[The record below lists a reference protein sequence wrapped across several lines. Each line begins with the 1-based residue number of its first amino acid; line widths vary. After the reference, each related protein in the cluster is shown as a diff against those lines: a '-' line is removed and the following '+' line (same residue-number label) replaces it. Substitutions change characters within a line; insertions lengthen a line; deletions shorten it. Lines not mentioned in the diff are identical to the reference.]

1 MPGGRLHI
9 SLGGHSSW
17 NFSSMRFVYA
27 IAGGMRGHMKVLW
40 LCNVMIP
47 MIAEQLNLEGTNKE
61 GWISGMA
68 EMVLKNQQSNRVDL
82 AVAFPAPQS
91 MFSANH
97 DICKRVL
104 KLKDGTLT
112 GYGFYEEV
120 GRAEHYDQSLENKLA
135 QILDDAKPD
144 IVHCFGTEYPHTLAM
159 VRIFP
164 DKKRLLISVQ
174 GICAQYAQAYFSDL
188 PGKVIKKVTLRDYLR
203 RDSLVE
209 QQQKFVQRGAMEKE
223 AVMLAGNVAGR
234 TEWDRDC
241 IRSWNKNI
249 RYFNMNETLRPE
261 FYGPVW
267 EADKCIP
274 HSIFLSQGDYPI
286 KGLHYMLLAM
296 PAILSKYPDAC
307 LYVAGNSI
315 VNYRTLKQKL
325 KISAYGKYLRK
336 LMKENYLLDKVKFLG
351 RLNAAKMRDRYL
363 NSSLFV
369 CCSSIE
375 NSPNS
380 LGEAML
386 LGMPCVTADVGG
398 IPSLFTDGEDGIMY
412 EGFRTGEDS
421 DKDLKNVS
429 RRLAK
434 AVIDMW
440 SDPDKQQ
447 MYCENARRHAGRTHH
462 RERNYSKLMEIYE
475 EILSDEQLADDQIE
489 EYDEK

>member
-1 MPGGRLHI
+1 
-9 SLGGHSSW
+9 
-17 NFSSMRFVYA
+17 
-27 IAGGMRGHMKVLW
+27 MKVLW

-68 EMVLKNQQSNRVDL
+68 DTVLRNQRSNGIDL

-91 MFSANH
+91 IFSADRNARSSGEQSEN
-97 DICKRVL
+97 IYKRVL
-104 KLKDGTLT
+104 KVKDGTLT
-112 GYGFYEEV
+112 CYGFYEDV
-120 GRAEHYDQSLENKLA
+120 GRAERYDRSLEDKLT

-159 VRIFP
+159 CRIFP

-174 GICAQYAQAYFSDL
+174 GICALYAQAYFSDL
-188 PGKVIKKVTLRDYLR
+188 PEKVIKKVTLRDYLR

-209 QQQKFVQRGAMEKE
+209 QQQKFVRRGIMEKE
-223 AVMLAGNVAGR
+223 AVMLAGNVVGR

-241 IRSWNKNI
+241 IRSWNRNA
-249 RYFNMNETLRPE
+249 RYFNMNETLRSE
-261 FYGPVW
+261 FYGPEW
-267 EADKCIP
+267 KADKCVP

-296 PAILSKYPDAC
+296 PAILSRYPDAH

-325 KISAYGKYLRK
+325 KISSYGKYLRE
-336 LMKENYLLDKVKFLG
+336 LMKGNRLQDKVTFLG
-351 RLNAAKMRDRYL
+351 RLNAEQMRDHYL

-412 EGFRTGEDS
+412 EGYRAGKDDSAVKEGNRDGEDGIRNVDCRTGKDS
-421 DKDLKNVS
+421 DKGLKNIS
-429 RRLAK
+429 KRLAE

-440 SDPDKQQ
+440 NDPEKQQ
-447 MYCENARRHAGRTHH
+447 MYCENARQHAGRTHC
-462 RERNYSKLMEIYE
+462 RENNYSRLIEIYG
-475 EILSDEQLADDQIE
+475 EILSDEQSAADE
-489 EYDEK
+489 